1 MEREKEPLTQFI
13 ISSNL
18 TKRKRSVGEI
28 QMKISTKRLVI
39 NSLMIAL
46 VFLVTMLIR
55 IPSPIPG
62 GYFNLGDAI
71 IMMAA
76 ILVGRRTGM
85 IAGAIGAALADLATG
100 YLFFAPITFLVKGIE
115 GYVVGLIADKS
126 EDDTMGM
133 ILKLISVVVGAI
145 IIVAGY
151 FILEMCVLRF
161 IDETLAVTAIVA
173 EVPGNIIQG
182 AASAVIAFILAT
194 ILGDT
199 PIKQKLN

>member
-1 MEREKEPLTQFI
+1 
-13 ISSNL
+13 
-18 TKRKRSVGEI
+18 
-28 QMKISTKRLVI
+28 MKISTKRLVI
-39 NSLMIAL
+39 NALMIAL
-46 VFLVTMLIR
+46 VFLVTILIR

-85 IAGAIGAALADLATG
+85 VAGAIGAALADLASG

-115 GYVVGLIADKS
+115 GYVVGLIADNSGNDKKA
-126 EDDTMGM
+126 
-133 ILKLISVVVGAI
+133 IVRKLIAVATGAV

-151 FILEMCVLRF
+151 FILEMSLLRF
-161 IDETLAVTAIVA
+161 IDETLAITVIVA
-173 EVPGNIIQG
+173 EIPGNIIQG
-182 AASAVIAFILAT
+182 AASAVIAFILVT
-194 ILGDT
+194 VLGKT